1 MDNSMNNSIKDSS
14 SRSMSNSIGM
24 EFVLIHAGEFE
35 MGSPIREKRR
45 KLWES
50 PVHRVTIKK
59 PFYLGRYQVTQEQ
72 WQKVMGNNPSYFKG
86 AKHPVENVS
95 WNEAQIFFRKLTAL
109 EADESNCI
117 YRLPAE
123 AEWEYAARA
132 GTTTGYFFGNDESK
146 LTEHAWFLENSG
158 LETHAAGLKKPNSTG
173 LYDIYG
179 NVGEWVQD
187 EYHISYK
194 GAPTDGRAWESPFTS
209 VSTPVRVRRG
219 GGWNGNA
226 GCCRSAER
234 LFAAQ
239 DKKLNS
245 LGFRVAREV

>member
-109 EADESNCI
+109 EKPMKAIAYIDSLRKPNGSMQPGQGLQPVISSE
-117 YRLPAE
+117 
-123 AEWEYAARA
+123 
-132 GTTTGYFFGNDESK
+132 TTNRNLRNMPGFWKIQDSK
-146 LTEHAWFLENSG
+146 LM
-158 LETHAAGLKKPNSTG
+158 
-173 LYDIYG
+173 
-179 NVGEWVQD
+179 Q
-187 EYHISYK
+187 
-194 GAPTDGRAWESPFTS
+194 S
-209 VSTPVRVRRG
+209 V
-219 GGWNGNA
+219 
-226 GCCRSAER
+226 
-234 LFAAQ
+234 
-239 DKKLNS
+239 
-245 LGFRVAREV
+245 